1 MPTLRNA
8 GNRSFRDLRRE
19 ESREFTKEEMDDP
32 QVQRAIRMGLLVEEG
47 GGSTSTQEKTPQK
60 RR

>member
-32 QVQRAIRMGLLVEEG
+32 QVQRALRMGLLVEESG
-47 GGSTSTQEKTPQK
+47 GERSSSKAPQK